1 MKKILLRIM
10 EVTSLI
16 KKYSYIPFS
25 IFIVLAS
32 ALVQICTFGKVK
44 AVDKA
49 IQWLVKK
56 GY

>member
-1 MKKILLRIM
+1 MKNLILRIINAFA
-10 EVTSLI
+10 LI
-16 KKYSYIPFS
+16 KKYGYIPFS

-32 ALVQICTFGKVK
+32 TLVQICTFGKFK